1 MLTVGKKKK
10 KKKKNQQGTYHYSYL
25 VVISI
30 AIYLIGHVFFF
41 RCTPSVL
48 DKHSFFPGHCPRKSS
63 PLELYVECSL
73 LASQR
78 PYVK

>member
-10 KKKKNQQGTYHYSYL
+10 GTYYYSYL

-41 RCTPSVL
+41 GCTPSVL
-48 DKHSFFPGHCPRKSS
+48 DKHSFFLDTALERALPWSS
-63 PLELYVECSL
+63 M
-73 LASQR
+73 
-78 PYVK
+78 